1 MRLPLALAAVAV
13 VAVAT
18 PSRAVLTPY
27 CTTRLVNAP
36 SGEVASCVTQT
47 LATLQG
53 NPYRTVRIAVATG
66 AVDATLRC
74 PLDVAGIT
82 AHVTPGT
89 VVTLEA
95 FDNGYT
101 CLASI
106 TATAAGTT
114 AVLSSTHGNK
124 PDPIQ

>member
-18 PSRAVLTPY
+18 PSHAVLTPY
-27 CTTRLVNAP
+27 CTTRLVDAAAGA
-36 SGEVASCVTQT
+36 SASCATQT
-47 LATLQG
+47 VATLQG
-53 NPYRTVRIAVATG
+53 NPYRTMRIAVATG

-74 PLDVAGIT
+74 PIDSAGTTVHVVAGK
-82 AHVTPGT
+82 VL
-89 VVTLEA
+89 TLEA
-95 FDNGYT
+95 FDNGYV

-106 TATAAGTT
+106 TATTSGTT
-114 AVLSSTHGNK
+114 AFVSSTHGNK